1 LKNEKNEIRSLICD
15 QCGKQFETSKTIQR
29 FCSVYCRQ
37 KWAYANPSIRGVE
50 RKCSYCGKVF
60 YSSGSEVCSRRCYA
74 MQRYFKRKELI
85 KNLTERCEEL
95 ENKLNMLYNRPS
107 G

>member
-1 LKNEKNEIRSLICD
+1 
-15 QCGKQFETSKTIQR
+15 
-29 FCSVYCRQ
+29 
-37 KWAYANPSIRGVE
+37 
-50 RKCSYCGKVF
+50 
-60 YSSGSEVCSRRCYA
+60 

-95 ENKLNMLYNRPS
+95 ENKLKILYNRPS